1 MTLRRSILMGCAA
14 SVAAMG
20 LAVAGSATAAPKVIN
35 VKTTS
40 GLSYQGMPSTLKAG
54 TYTFRYSNPTAIP
67 HNLKV
72 GSKATPV
79 FTKGTRSITVT
90 LKKGKVAYICTV
102 PGHGAAGMKGT
113 ITVK

>member
-1 MTLRRSILMGCAA
+1 MTLRRSILMACAA
-14 SVAAMG
+14 TVAGAT
-20 LAVAGSATAAPKVIN
+20 LLAGSATAAPKVIN
-35 VKTTS
+35 VSTTQGRKFS
-40 GLSYQGMPSTLKAG
+40 GMPASLTAG

-72 GSKATPV
+72 GTKATPV
-79 FTKGTRSITVT
+79 FAKGTKSITVT